1 MSGCH
6 HPEHHHPEHPVR
18 PVDDPR
24 AVVEE
29 VLARLRPLGLR
40 RTKLL
45 EAVLDRL
52 ARGARPTTIGDLGAA
67 LSGPC
72 DPATLY
78 RMIERLVQA
87 GVVRRLGLHDRA
99 LYYELVSPGR
109 HRDYLICTGCGAIG
123 EIGARCPVS
132 ELEAHLAASTG
143 YADLR
148 HELVF
153 YGLCPECRGS

>member
-6 HPEHHHPEHPVR
+6 HPEHQHPEHPVR
-18 PVDDPR
+18 PPDDPA
-24 AVVEE
+24 AVVAE

-40 RTKLL
+40 RTRLL
-45 EAVLDRL
+45 ESVLAHL
-52 ARGARPTTIGDLGAA
+52 ARHARPTTIGELGAA
-67 LSGPC
+67 LSGTC

-99 LYYELVSPGR
+99 LYYELGLPGH

-123 EIGARCPVS
+123 EIGARCPVG
-132 ELEAHLAASTG
+132 ELETRLAASTG

-153 YGLCPECRGS
+153 YGLCPECRKC